1 MTTGPDRLALLRG
14 HATLNGIDRVAVSAD
29 HAVIEVHF
37 LNPPS
42 AALETALTSD
52 RIRVVPDP
60 ADGAAPPPILT
71 DDIAW
76 LGAGDDRRLSIPFA
90 GPGPFNPQRLVLD
103 DPLMDAFFGSIL
115 FSFKAGCPS
124 RFDCKTN
131 PDCPEPERLQPVID
145 YTARDF
151 DSYRQA
157 ILDYAATHWPD
168 WRERHLPDVGNM
180 LVDLMAH
187 AGSELAYTQDRAA
200 LESSLATATQ
210 PRSRRAHA
218 RLMDY
223 DPAPALAAHGLLDV
237 QVGAGNGNLVA
248 GGRVWAQTVE
258 GVEIPFEIG
267 LGLADPEAP
276 QTWPVNA
283 ALDDVAPYLFDE
295 DQFCLFAGSTGMAVE
310 GHLAALLPAQ
320 DLLEDGRPARRALLR
335 TDPENAVSEAASAA
349 PEKRVPVWITDAQD
363 DVDTLTGDAFTRL
376 TFAAPL
382 AQDLELETLTLHGNL
397 VPISAGQTQEAITFV
412 AGRRSDADPA
422 LPDPERAALAETIE
436 REGPGDAVLHRLF
449 LPGTE
454 DWPLSWHAT
463 GGPETA
469 RPAIEITALSWDGA
483 TYQPEDEWTWR
494 RSLLGAPSSLP
505 DSSDFTLEDGR
516 WDTIR
521 RFDHLN
527 DLFDWRDYH
536 GPLGTTLRF
545 GDGEFGREPPTG
557 TLFRLRYRIG
567 GGAATNLG
575 ADSITHIDPGAVLG
589 GIEPAVA
596 NPFAL
601 SNGADAESEDDVRIN
616 APQAWKAITFR
627 AVRAED
633 YEEAAERLDWVDHAR
648 ARTRWTG
655 SWLSTFTTPDP
666 ADRFDLPV
674 ERRQELDIWLDRFRM
689 AGRDSRV
696 ADPVYADLDF
706 EITVC
711 AATDRERSDVARRVQ
726 RRLSSRPGGFFDP
739 NDRSFG
745 QGVERSRL
753 EAAIHGAGGVRAVER
768 IRFRRRGWFAWRDLG
783 PRYEP
788 EGGAELIRVASDP
801 ARPERGSITLIM
813 EGGS

>member
-1 MTTGPDRLALLRG
+1 MTSGPDRLALLRG
-14 HATLNGIDRVAVSAD
+14 HADLNGIDRVAVLAD
-29 HAVIEVHF
+29 HAVIEVFF

-42 AALETALTSD
+42 AALEAALTPD
-52 RIRVVPDP
+52 LIRVRPAP
-60 ADGAAPPPILT
+60 ADGAEAPPIIA
-71 DDIAW
+71 DDIEW
-76 LGAGDDRRLSIPFA
+76 TGAGDGRRLRIPFA
-90 GPGPFNPQRLVLD
+90 GPGPFSPQRLVLD
-103 DPLMDAFFGSIL
+103 HALMDPFFGTIL
-115 FSFKAGCPS
+115 FDFKAGCPS
-124 RFDCKTN
+124 RFDCKTE
-131 PDCPEPERLQPVID
+131 PDCPDPDRLQPVID

-200 LESSLATATQ
+200 LEASLATATQ
-210 PRSRRAHA
+210 PRSMRAHA

-223 DPAPALAAHGLLDV
+223 EPAPALAAHGLLDV
-237 QVGAGNGNLVA
+237 QVGVGNGDIVA
-248 GGRVWAQTVE
+248 GGRVWARTVE
-258 GVEIPFEIG
+258 GQEIEFEIG
-267 LGLADPEAP
+267 LGLADPVAP
-276 QTWPVNA
+276 QTWPVDA
-283 ALDDVAPYLFDE
+283 ALDAVEPYLFDE
-295 DQFCLFAGSTGMAVE
+295 DQICLYAGSTGMNVA
-310 GHLAALLPAQ
+310 GHLAALLPMQ
-320 DLLEDGRPARRALLR
+320 ELLEDGRPARRALLR
-335 TDPENAVSEAASAA
+335 TDPENAVTEAASAA
-349 PEKRVPVWITDAQD
+349 PEKRVLVWITDTD
-363 DVDTLTGDAFTRL
+363 EDVDTLTGDAFTRL
-376 TFAAPL
+376 AFAEPL
-382 AQDLELETLTLHGNL
+382 AGDLDLETLTLHGNL
-397 VPISAGQTQEAITFV
+397 VPISAGRTQETVTFV
-412 AGRRSDADPA
+412 AGQRADANPA
-422 LPDPERAALAETIE
+422 LPGAERGALAVTIE
-436 REGPGDAVLHRLF
+436 REGPEDAVLHRLF
-449 LPGTE
+449 LAGTE
-454 DWPLSWHAT
+454 NWPLSWHAT

-469 RPAIEITALSWDGA
+469 RPAVEVTALSWDGA
-483 TYQPEDEWTWR
+483 AYQPEDEWTWR
-494 RSLLGAPSSLP
+494 RSLLGSPSSLP

-516 WDTIR
+516 WDTVR

-527 DLFDWRDYH
+527 QPFDWRDYH
-536 GPLGTTLRF
+536 GPHGTTLRF
-545 GDGEFGREPPTG
+545 GDGEFGREPPAG

-567 GGAATNLG
+567 GGAVTNLG

-589 GIEPAVA
+589 GIEPEVA

-601 SNGADAESEDDVRIN
+601 ANGADAETDEDVRIN
-616 APQAWKAITFR
+616 APQAWKAITYR

-633 YEEAAERLDWVDHAR
+633 YEDAAERLDWVDHAR

-666 ADRFDLPV
+666 ADRSDLPP
-674 ERRQELDIWLDRFRM
+674 ERRDELDTWLDRFRM
-689 AGRDSRV
+689 AGHDSRV

-711 AATDRERSDVARRVQ
+711 AAADRERSDVARRVQ
-726 RRLSSRPGGFFDP
+726 KRLSSRPGGFFDP

-801 ARPERGSITLIM
+801 SRPERGSITLIM